1 MKYLRWLVAGVFVMS
16 ALASTSPA
24 VATFTTIDVPGAV
37 ATLAQGI
44 NDHGQIVGEYLDG
57 ITGPGHGPLLDGTF
71 TTIDVPGAS
80 FTVAR
85 GINNRGQIV
94 GSADGHGFLLD
105 RGTLT
110 SIDVPGATSTDAS
123 GINDHGEIVGTYLNS
138 SGGHNFLLDHG
149 TFTTIDVP
157 GAFLLGCCFR
167 GINNRGQI
175 VGYYDPHGFLLGVS
189 VPGVVV

>member
-1 MKYLRWLVAGVFVMS
+1 MS

-94 GSADGHGFLLD
+94 G
-105 RGTLT
+105 
-110 SIDVPGATSTDAS
+110 
-123 GINDHGEIVGTYLNS
+123 
-138 SGGHNFLLDHG
+138 
-149 TFTTIDVP
+149 
-157 GAFLLGCCFR
+157 
-167 GINNRGQI
+167 
-175 VGYYDPHGFLLGVS
+175 YYDPHGFLLGVS